1 MKDIL
6 TNQYFVVGVMSVLI
20 FTLTQL
26 FKYLIKART
35 KRIKNDRAR
44 RIANITI
51 LLIPFALGVVLEFVY
66 STYIMH
72 TPPSVIVGLGYGTSG
87 VSLYSVVERFFKVP
101 NPYETEEGHAVTD
114 LVEEVSKDGEVN
126 KDDKDAIKEFWKKVK

>member
-26 FKYLIKART
+26 FKYPIKAVT

-72 TPPSVIVGLGYGTSG
+72 TPSSQFVGLGYGTAG
-87 VSLYSVVERFFKVP
+87 VSLYSVIERFFKVP
-101 NPYETEEGHAVTD
+101 NPYNTADGEAVTQ
-114 LVEEVSKDGEVN
+114 LVDDVRKDGEVDE
-126 KDDKDAIKEFWKKVK
+126 KDRDAIKEFWEKVK